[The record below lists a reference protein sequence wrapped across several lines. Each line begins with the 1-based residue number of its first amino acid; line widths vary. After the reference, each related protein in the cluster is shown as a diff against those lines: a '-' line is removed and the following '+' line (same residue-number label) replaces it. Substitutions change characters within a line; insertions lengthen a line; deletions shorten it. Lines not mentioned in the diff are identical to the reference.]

1 MSTEYIFSIIINS
14 KFDIFVCIYCKHYKI
29 KAFEKR
35 LYKVKILYGTS
46 SYLNLYISIYMY
58 THFKYIYR
66 DYLRQWVH
74 YFDRHWNCG
83 SAHAQTGEQQSLS
96 ALFSAAFAL
105 YYSRYIRIYDWN
117 EYAKEK
123 IVNQWSESRYL
134 STYITYIYGI
144 YHSLAISLICAIS
157 WNSPIGDF
165 RKLCWLPLSRDPR
178 DATGHER

>member
-46 SYLNLYISIYMY
+46 SYLNLYIAIYMY

-83 SAHAQTGEQQSLS
+83 LVHAQTGEQQSLS
-96 ALFSAAFAL
+96 ALFSAAYCSILLTIYSYIWLKWICQRKDRQSVIRVSIPFNIYNIYIWYISFSCYLPHLRNLMKFANRGL
-105 YYSRYIRIYDWN
+105 
-117 EYAKEK
+117 
-123 IVNQWSESRYL
+123 
-134 STYITYIYGI
+134 
-144 YHSLAISLICAIS
+144 
-157 WNSPIGDF
+157 
-165 RKLCWLPLSRDPR
+165 
-178 DATGHER
+178 